1 MKHIAFAEALIA
13 QDKLM
18 VAGNFICLKHLVTEK
33 RIHQWGIADNIRA
46 KQIATP
52 LFSRREYGVLWGIW
66 FHTKNYIFP

>member
-1 MKHIAFAEALIA
+1 MQHIAFAEALIA

-18 VAGNFICLKHLVTEK
+18 VAGNFIRLKHLVTEK

-52 LFSRREYGVLWGIW
+52 LFS
-66 FHTKNYIFP
+66 